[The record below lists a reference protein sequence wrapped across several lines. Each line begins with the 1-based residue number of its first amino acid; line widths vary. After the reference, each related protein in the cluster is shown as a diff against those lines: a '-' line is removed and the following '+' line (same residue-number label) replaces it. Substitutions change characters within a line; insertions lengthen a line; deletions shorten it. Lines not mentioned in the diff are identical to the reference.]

1 MDTIHIVYLVIA
13 IIFLILV
20 VFLSGYIGRVLNIPV
35 VAVFLI
41 GIFLPPIWIGLLV
54 ATLIVK
60 NRTSSPKSTRKS
72 SPRKKS

>member
-60 NRTSSPKSTRKS
+60 KRTSSSK
-72 SPRKKS
+72 